1 MSEATHVQWF
11 PGHMAKT
18 RRIMASNMK
27 LVDAVVEITDAR
39 IPYSSRNPEIKKIVG
54 AKPRLVLLNKADSAD
69 ANMTDRWIEYYKKQG
84 VRAIATDCRS
94 GRNVNRFYSELKELL
109 KEDISRWEAKGMTGR
124 PIRIMIVGIPNV
136 GKSSFI
142 NRLAGA
148 KTAKV
153 EDRPGVT
160 RGKQW
165 VSLDEGFEL
174 LDMPGVLWPKFED
187 KLVGE
192 RLAFTG
198 AVKDRILDTEF
209 LACRLL
215 EFLKDNYNELLEA
228 RYGITTGDIP
238 PCDDETAGCVVGYE
252 ILERIGRK
260 RGFLVSGGEINTER
274 AANTVLDEYRS
285 GKIGRMTLADFDSR
299 YREKYNIVCG
309 CDEAGRGPLAG
320 DVFAAAVVFD
330 KDTVI
335 DGINDSKKLSEKKR
349 EKLFDE
355 IKQKALYWSIKTASV
370 EEIESINI
378 LNCAMLAMKR
388 AVEDLPVKPDICLI
402 DGNKTPQLDTV
413 TEAIVGG
420 DGKSQCIAAAS
431 ILAKVARDRYMLEVA
446 KQYPQWQF
454 EKHKGYG
461 TKLHYE
467 MIDKYG
473 ASPVHRQSFLKKY
486 YAKLSEKQQEN
497 R

>member
-1 MSEATHVQWF
+1 MSHATHVQWF

-39 IPYSSRNPEIKKIVG
+39 IPYSSTNPEIKKIVG

-69 ANMTDRWIEYYKKQG
+69 AAMTDRWIDHYKKHG

-94 GRNVNRFYSELKELL
+94 GKNVGKFYTELKAIL
-109 KEDISRWEAKGMTGR
+109 KDDIAKWEAKGMTGR

-142 NRLAGA
+142 NRLAGS
-148 KTAKV
+148 KMAKV

-160 RGKQW
+160 KGKQW

-198 AVKDRILDTEF
+198 AVKDQIMDTEF

-215 EFLKDNYNELLEA
+215 EFLKDNYNDLLEA

-238 PCDDETAGCVVGYE
+238 PSDDETIGCVVGFE

-260 RGFLVSGGEINTER
+260 RGFLVSGGEINTQR
-274 AANTVLDEYRS
+274 AADTVLDEYRS
-285 GKIGRMTLADFDSR
+285 GKIGRMTL
-299 YREKYNIVCG
+299 
-309 CDEAGRGPLAG
+309 EAP
-320 DVFAAAVVFD
+320 
-330 KDTVI
+330 
-335 DGINDSKKLSEKKR
+335 E
-349 EKLFDE
+349 
-355 IKQKALYWSIKTASV
+355 
-370 EEIESINI
+370 
-378 LNCAMLAMKR
+378 
-388 AVEDLPVKPDICLI
+388 
-402 DGNKTPQLDTV
+402 
-413 TEAIVGG
+413 
-420 DGKSQCIAAAS
+420 
-431 ILAKVARDRYMLEVA
+431 
-446 KQYPQWQF
+446 
-454 EKHKGYG
+454 
-461 TKLHYE
+461 
-467 MIDKYG
+467 
-473 ASPVHRQSFLKKY
+473 
-486 YAKLSEKQQEN
+486 
-497 R
+497 